1 MTRRPSF
8 MDRGSF
14 AKPNIRAS
22 VLLSGNREQLVP
34 LADLSLLEFDASLG
48 CPLATYEDATL
59 ALVGGKALQ
68 CWRLMKHGL
77 PVPPAFVIPTYVYSL
92 HVGEAGVADLINDVF
107 SCNLGDATAREE
119 LTVKLET
126 IRTKITSTP
135 LDPEVIDNLKSFL
148 HTLKGKSVSVRSSAS
163 AEDLGSQSFAGQ
175 YDTYLYKTT
184 IEEVCDSIKAC
195 WASMF
200 KAHILDY
207 ASKPVFLDAKVG
219 DDSEPEVF
227 TPGQMKP
234 PHMGVLIMKM
244 VEAKS
249 SGVCF
254 SKNLWG
260 KADEI
265 MVEAVLGQGEG
276 LVGGEITPDRYVVGK
291 YTSKL
296 CFQELSPQTHKF
308 VRSSNMDGVEK
319 IALAEPFEGSVL
331 SPRNIKVTCLSD
343 CPVASPFRVMLQTDC
358 LAVFLTPLVK
368 TARLFTGS
376 HHGSESY

>member
-1 MTRRPSF
+1 
-8 MDRGSF
+8 MDSGSF
-14 AKPNIRAS
+14 RKPNMRAS
-22 VLLSGNREQLVP
+22 VLLSGKREQLAP
-34 LADLSLLEFDASLG
+34 LADLGLLEFDASLG
-48 CPLATYEDATL
+48 CSLATYEDATL

-92 HVGEAGVADLINDVF
+92 HVGEAGVADLINEVF

-126 IRTKITSTP
+126 IRTKIIKTP
-135 LDPEVIDNLKSFL
+135 LSSEVVDNLKAFL
-148 HTLKGKSVSVRSSAS
+148 HSLSGTSSVAVRSSAS
-163 AEDLGSQSFAGQ
+163 AEDLGQQSFAGQ
-175 YDTYLYKTT
+175 YDTYLYKRT
-184 IEEVCDSIKAC
+184 IDEVCDSIKAC

-200 KAHILDY
+200 KVHILDY
-207 ASKPVFLDAKVG
+207 ASMPVFLDAKVG
-219 DDSEPEVF
+219 DNSEPEVF

-234 PHMGVLIMKM
+234 PQMGVLIMKM

-260 KADEI
+260 KPDEI

-291 YTSKL
+291 YNSKL

-331 SPRNIKVTCLSD
+331 SPRNIKVTCHLYF
-343 CPVASPFRVMLQTDC
+343 V
-358 LAVFLTPLVK
+358 
-368 TARLFTGS
+368 
-376 HHGSESY
+376 